1 MKTAAMFALTIA
13 VAIPRPG
20 RAAEDELKPGLKPGD
35 YVDVF
40 YVQDITGP
48 AKGDTLCYRC
58 KYGGR
63 PVVSIF
69 TRDVKDEVL
78 IELLKGLD
86 KTVAQ
91 NADLQMRALLVLLT
105 DEPEVAKEKLQK
117 LAEKTKVENVPMTVF
132 ADLAGPPAYQISKD
146 AQVTVM
152 MWVGGQVKANRAF
165 GKDRRRLEKKHIKD
179 LLKETGK
186 LFE

>member
-1 MKTAAMFALTIA
+1 MKSAAVFALT
-13 VAIPRPG
+13 VLL
-20 RAAEDELKPGLKPGD
+20 AATGLAADGDLKPGLKPGEF
-35 YVDVF
+35 VDVF

-69 TRDVKDEVL
+69 VRDVKDEVL
-78 IELLKGLD
+78 TELLKGLD

-105 DEPEVAKEKLQK
+105 DEPDPAEKKLQK
-117 LAEKTKVENVPMTVF
+117 LAEDSKVENIPLTIH
-132 ADLAGPPAYQISKD
+132 ADAAGPPAYRISKD

-152 MWVGGQVKANRAF
+152 MWVGGKVKVNRAF
-165 GKDRRRLEKKHIKD
+165 GMEKQKLEKKHIKE
-179 LLKETGK
+179 LLKETDK

>member
-1 MKTAAMFALTIA
+1 MKATVILCLTVLFAGP
-13 VAIPRPG
+13 V
-20 RAAEDELKPGLKPGD
+20 RAADDELKPGLKPGD

-40 YVQDITGP
+40 YVHDITGP

-63 PVVSIF
+63 PVVTVF
-69 TRDVKDEVL
+69 VRDIKDEIL
-78 IELLKGLD
+78 TELLKGLD

-105 DEPEVAKEKLQK
+105 DDPDPAEKKLRK
-117 LAEKTKVENVPMTVF
+117 LAEDSRIKNIPLTIH
-132 ADLAGPPAYQISKD
+132 ADAAGPPAYRISED
-146 AQVTVM
+146 AQLTVM
-152 MWVGGQVKANRAF
+152 MWVGGRVKVNRAF
-165 GKDRRRLEKKHIKD
+165 GKEKQKLEKKHIKG
-179 LLKETGK
+179 LLKETDK

>member
-1 MKTAAMFALTIA
+1 MKIAALFSLT
-13 VAIPRPG
+13 VLLAIPG
-20 RAAEDELKPGLKPGD
+20 RAADDELKPGLESGD
-35 YVDVF
+35 FVGVF

-78 IELLKGLD
+78 LELLKGLD

-91 NADLQMRALLVLLT
+91 NADLQLRALLVLLT
-105 DEPEVAKEKLQK
+105 DEPEAAEEKLRK
-117 LAEKTKVENVPMTVF
+117 LAEKTKIKNVPLTVF
-132 ADLAGPPAYQISKD
+132 ADLAGPPAYRISKD
-146 AQVTVM
+146 AQLTVM
-152 MWVGGQVKANRAF
+152 MWVGGKVKVNRAF
-165 GKDRRRLEKKHIKD
+165 GKEKQKLEKKHIKG
-179 LLKETGK
+179 LLKETDK